1 MILYRDGIE
10 MRIDPGFGIRVSKTR
25 DGHPVESF
33 KVKGVRKYFV
43 TLKGSPHCAHGNT
56 IAEAVADALWK
67 DPAKRPS
74 LEGLAET
81 IREAGEKR
89 KISLSEFR
97 LLTGACAEGCRI
109 AIKRAGVSGKPMTA
123 FDIRDKV
130 SKDWG
135 DKLLRVLGWD
145 KSGENENN

>member
-1 MILYRDGIE
+1 
-10 MRIDPGFGIRVSKTR
+10 
-25 DGHPVESF
+25 
-33 KVKGVRKYFV
+33 VRKYFV
-43 TLKGSPHCAHGNT
+43 TLKDSPYCAHGST
-56 IAEAVADALWK
+56 VAEAVADALWK

-81 IREAGEKR
+81 IREAGKAR
-89 KISLSEFR
+89 KISLPEFR
-97 LLTGACAEGCRI
+97 LLTGACSEGCRV

-135 DKLLRVLGWD
+135 DKLLSVLGW
-145 KSGENENN
+145 GEDN

>member
-1 MILYRDGIE
+1 MYRDGIE
-10 MRIDPGFGIRVSKTR
+10 MNIDPAFGIKVSKTR
-25 DGHPVESF
+25 NGHAVESF
-33 KVKGVRKYFV
+33 KVDGVRKYFV
-43 TLKGSPHCAHGNT
+43 TLKDSPYCAHGST
-56 IAEAVADALWK
+56 VAEAVADALWK

-81 IREAGEKR
+81 IREAGKAR
-89 KISLSEFR
+89 KISLPEFR
-97 LLTGACAEGCRI
+97 LLTGACSEGCRV

-135 DKLLRVLGWD
+135 DKLLSVLGW
-145 KSGENENN
+145 GEDN